1 MAEVVWTKE
10 AADCLEQI
18 RDDIARDNPAA
29 AQKAVGENYEK
40 IQMLGRQPRIGSRYE
55 MIQDREVREILY
67 QQYRIPYLVRSE
79 SRVELL
85 GVFHSAL
92 DIERYLK

>member
-29 AQKAVGENYEK
+29 AQKVVGEIYE
-40 IQMLGRQPRIGSRYE
+40 
-55 MIQDREVREILY
+55 
-67 QQYRIPYLVRSE
+67 
-79 SRVELL
+79 
-85 GVFHSAL
+85 
-92 DIERYLK
+92 